1 MEKAGEKTAKKERRD
16 GYCKKE
22 RKKTKTERENNQ
34 KVMMASNLNQ
44 NLNIWC
50 CMLVNVNYSVDR
62 FFS

>member
-1 MEKAGEKTAKKERRD
+1 MEKAEEKTAKKERRD

-22 RKKTKTERENNQ
+22 RRKKKNRERKQSEGNDG
-34 KVMMASNLNQ
+34 L